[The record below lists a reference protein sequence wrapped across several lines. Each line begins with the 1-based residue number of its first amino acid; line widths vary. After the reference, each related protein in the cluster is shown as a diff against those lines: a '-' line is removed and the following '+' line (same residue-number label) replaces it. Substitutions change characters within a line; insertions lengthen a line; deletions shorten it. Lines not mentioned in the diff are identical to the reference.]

1 MIFSALFR
9 ISIFRRDVFFMDL
22 YSALSLFLSCSI
34 LLGGLFFTFYL
45 KGFFFIHPRKTL
57 RGLFSRGGS
66 GRGVSPLRAL
76 SASLAGSLG
85 VGNIAG
91 VAVALMVGG
100 AGAVFW
106 MWASA
111 LISMVLKYCEITL
124 GVKYRTVK
132 AGELTGGPM
141 YYMEKGVGGKS
152 GRVLAAL
159 FAAACVVSSFALGN
173 IVQVNAALESAGYI
187 FGWSKTAVG
196 AALAAVTAAVILGG
210 FSRIS
215 RFTSIVLPVIS
226 GAYIALCLAVVIRGG
241 ALIPSVTAEI
251 FSGAFRFDSAFGGVL
266 GFLLSPC
273 VAEGVAKG
281 TFSHES
287 GSGTAPLAHAGAEAS
302 SPGEQG
308 LLGIFEVFLDTIIIC
323 TLTAYVLLIA
333 RRGGAGGENG
343 MAFVLSSFELTL
355 GAWTKYAV
363 GASVCLFALST
374 LVCWAFYG
382 RSALSYLTSSKYA
395 VLFYTLAY
403 LATVVFAASL
413 SQGAVWRT
421 ADASIALMTGANLP
435 SLFLLRR
442 EIKAE
447 TEVLM
452 RK

>member
-1 MIFSALFR
+1 
-9 ISIFRRDVFFMDL
+9 MDF

-45 KGFFFIHPRKTL
+45 KGFFFIHPMRTL
-57 RGLFSRGGS
+57 REVFSRS
-66 GRGVSPLRAL
+66 GKSRGISPLRAL

-91 VAVALMVGG
+91 VAVALMLGG

-111 LISMVLKYCEITL
+111 LASMVLKYCEITL
-124 GVKYRTVK
+124 GVKYRVK
-132 AGELTGGPM
+132 RDGEHAGGPM
-141 YYMEKGVGGKS
+141 YYMENGVGGKA
-152 GRVLAAL
+152 GRVLASV
-159 FAAACVVSSFALGN
+159 FSCACVASSFALGN

-187 FGWSKTAVG
+187 FGFGKTAVG
-196 AALAAVTAAVILGG
+196 AVLAAVTAAVILGG
-210 FSRIS
+210 FARIS

-226 GAYIALCLAVVIRGG
+226 GAYIALCLAVVLRGC

-251 FSGAFRFDSAFGGVL
+251 FSEAFRFDSAFGGVL
-266 GFLLSPC
+266 GFLLSRG
-273 VAEGVAKG
+273 VSEGVAKG

-287 GSGTAPLAHAGAEAS
+287 GSGTAPLAHSGAEAS
-302 SPGEQG
+302 SPAKQG
-308 LLGIFEVFLDTIIIC
+308 LLGLFEVFLDTIVIC

-333 RRGGAGGENG
+333 RRGGACGENG
-343 MAFVLSSFELTL
+343 MAFVLSAFELSL
-355 GAWTKYAV
+355 GAWTKYVV

-382 RSALSYLTSSKYA
+382 RSALSYLTKSKAA
-395 VLFYTLAY
+395 VLVYTLVY

-413 SQGAVWRT
+413 SQEAVWHT

-435 SLFLLRR
+435 ALFLLRR
-442 EIKAE
+442 EIKSE
-447 TEVLM
+447 TEVIVK
-452 RK
+452 R

>member
-1 MIFSALFR
+1 
-9 ISIFRRDVFFMDL
+9 MDI

-34 LLGGLFFTFYL
+34 LSGGLFFIFYL
-45 KGFFFIHPRKTL
+45 KGFFFIHPAKTL
-57 RGLFSRGGS
+57 RGLFSIGGK

-91 VAVALMVGG
+91 VAVALMLGG

-111 LISMVLKYCEITL
+111 LASMILKYCEITL
-124 GVKYRTVK
+124 GVKYRVVK
-132 AGELTGGPM
+132 EGAPCGGPM
-141 YYMEKGVGGKS
+141 YYMEKGVGGRA
-152 GRVLAAL
+152 GRALAAL
-159 FAAACVVSSFALGN
+159 FSCSCVVSSFALGN
-173 IVQVNAALESAGYI
+173 IVQVNAALESADYI

-196 AALAAVTAAVILGG
+196 AVFAAVTAAVILGG

-226 GAYIALCLAVVIRGG
+226 GAYIALCLAVVLRGY

-251 FSGAFRFDSAFGGVL
+251 FSEAFCFDSALGGVL
-266 GFLLSPC
+266 GFLLSKN

-302 SPGEQG
+302 SPAKQG
-308 LLGIFEVFLDTIIIC
+308 LLGLFEVFLDTIVIC

-333 RRGGAGGENG
+333 RRGGAAGENG
-343 MAFVLSSFELTL
+343 MAFVLSSFEGTL

-374 LVCWAFYG
+374 AVCWAFYG
-382 RSALSYLTSSKYA
+382 RSALSYLTKSKA
-395 VLFYTLAY
+395 AALIYTLAY
-403 LATVVFAASL
+403 LGTVVFAASL
-413 SQGAVWRT
+413 SQGAVWHT
-421 ADASIALMTGANLP
+421 ADASIALMTAANLP
-435 SLFLLRR
+435 ALLLLRK
-442 EIKAE
+442 EIKSE
-447 TEVLM
+447 TATLFTKEK
-452 RK
+452 RR

>member
-1 MIFSALFR
+1 
-9 ISIFRRDVFFMDL
+9 MDI

-34 LLGGLFFTFYL
+34 LSGGLFFTFYL
-45 KGFFFIHPRKTL
+45 KGFFFIHPKKTL
-57 RGLFSRGGS
+57 RGLFSRGGKR
-66 GRGVSPLRAL
+66 RGISPLRAL

-91 VAVALMVGG
+91 VAVALMLGG

-111 LISMVLKYCEITL
+111 LATMVLKYCEITL
-124 GVKYRTVK
+124 GVKYRVSK
-132 AGELTGGPM
+132 GGELCGGPM
-141 YYMEKGVGGKS
+141 YYMEKGVGGRA
-152 GRVLAAL
+152 GRALAAV
-159 FAAACVVSSFALGN
+159 FASACVASSFALGN

-196 AALAAVTAAVILGG
+196 AVLAIVTAAVILGG

-226 GAYIALCLAVVIRGG
+226 GVYIALCLAVVLRGY
-241 ALIPSVTAEI
+241 ALVPAVTAEI
-251 FSGAFRFDSAFGGVL
+251 FREAFRFDSALGGVL
-266 GFLLSPC
+266 GFLLSRA
-273 VAEGVAKG
+273 VSEGVAKG

-302 SPGEQG
+302 SPAEQG
-308 LLGIFEVFLDTIIIC
+308 LLGIFEVFLDTIVIC

-333 RRGGAGGENG
+333 QRGGASGENG
-343 MAFVLSSFELTL
+343 MAFVLSAFELSL

-382 RSALSYLTSSKYA
+382 RSALSYLTRSKKA
-395 VLFYTLAY
+395 VLFYTLVY
-403 LATVVFAASL
+403 LVTVVFAASL
-413 SQGAVWRT
+413 SQETVWHT

-435 SLFLLRR
+435 ALFLLRR
-442 EIKAE
+442 EIKTE
-447 TEVLM
+447 TDVMM